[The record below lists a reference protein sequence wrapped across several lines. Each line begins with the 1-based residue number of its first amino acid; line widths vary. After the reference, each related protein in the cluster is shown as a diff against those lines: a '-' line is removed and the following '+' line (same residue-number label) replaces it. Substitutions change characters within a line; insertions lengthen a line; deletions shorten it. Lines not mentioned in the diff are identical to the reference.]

1 MRKRI
6 AILGIT
12 GSIGKSAIEIV
23 KFHPETFEIVFA
35 TAHRDYEA
43 LYSIAKELNINKIAI
58 ANEFMKVNHTDE
70 YINFYQSQTEIIKLI
85 KNENY
90 DILIN
95 AVSGSAGLPYTIA
108 TLEANRDLAL
118 ANKESL
124 VMAGH
129 LINDLLKKSVSKI
142 LPVDSEHSAIFQ
154 VMQGHSSEE
163 VKFLHI
169 TASGGSFRQLPLE
182 DFDKITIKQALNHP
196 TWNMGTKVTL
206 DSATMMNKG
215 LEVIEAHW
223 LFNLS
228 YNKIKAIIHPQS
240 VIHSM
245 VEFVDGSILAQM
257 SKPTMELPILFALT
271 YPLHYPSDKI
281 QTSLTDLTTLSF
293 EPIDQ
298 KRYPLFYL
306 ACRSGEAGGIMPTI
320 LNAANEGA
328 LELFLKEKIS
338 FNDIYKIVDKT
349 LNLYENLSYPDL
361 DTIFHFNREARE
373 IVLREF
379 S

>member
-6 AILGIT
+6 AVLGIT
-12 GSIGKSAIEIV
+12 GSIGKSTIEIV
-23 KFHPETFEIVFA
+23 KYHPESFEIVFA
-35 TAHRDYEA
+35 TAHRDYEG

-58 ANEFMKVNHTDE
+58 ANEFMRFNHNDE
-70 YINFYQSQTEIIKLI
+70 LINFYQGQDEIIKLI

-108 TLEANRDLAL
+108 TLEANKNLAL

-129 LINDLLKKSVSKI
+129 LINELLSKSASKI
-142 LPVDSEHSAIFQ
+142 IPVDSEHSAIFQ
-154 VMQGHSSEE
+154 VLQGHSNEE
-163 VKFLHI
+163 VKLLHI

-182 DFDKITIKQALNHP
+182 EFGKITIKQALNHP
-196 TWNMGTKVTL
+196 TWSMGTKVTL

-228 YNKIKAIIHPQS
+228 YNKIKAVIHPQS
-240 VIHSM
+240 VIHSL

-271 YPLHYPSDKI
+271 YPIHYPSNKI
-281 QTSLTDLTTLSF
+281 QTSLIELAALTF
-293 EPIDQ
+293 ETIDAA
-298 KRYPLFYL
+298 KYPLFYL
-306 ACRSGEAGGIMPTI
+306 ACQSGEAGGIMPTI

-349 LNLYENLSYPDL
+349 LNLYENIAYPDL
-361 DTIFHFNREARE
+361 DTILHFNREVKE
-373 IVLREF
+373 MVLNNYL
-379 S
+379 